1 MKRLGNDIRYLKP
14 SGSLTHLSGVSLGTY
29 WLLYGVVLLIG
40 VVAFLLIRAH
50 RASAIENSHTRARR
64 AGKMARKYLKVAEK
78 ERARGDH
85 VAYYEALLNG
95 LNSYLCAKLHI
106 PPSDLSKERIAEVM
120 RTNGLPEELVS
131 RTLSV
136 QSDLELARFAPS
148 DEGGLRDELFRTSSE
163 VIDDIEASK
172 IKIKE

>member
-1 MKRLGNDIRYLKP
+1 
-14 SGSLTHLSGVSLGTY
+14 
-29 WLLYGVVLLIG
+29 
-40 VVAFLLIRAH
+40 
-50 RASAIENSHTRARR
+50 
-64 AGKMARKYLKVAEK
+64 
-78 ERARGDH
+78 
-85 VAYYEALLNG
+85 
-95 LNSYLCAKLHI
+95 
-106 PPSDLSKERIAEVM
+106 M

-148 DEGGLRDELFRTSSE
+148 DEGGLRDEFFMTSSE